1 VSSDLS
7 WREHVK
13 IFYPQHIKL
22 STLLD
27 IIQHWSQSSNQE
39 DSPSHSQ
46 RSQIWCPHLLK
57 NVQHHATK
65 YILNDFT
72 SDYRSRLIALKILP
86 LMMQLELYDVMFSLE
101 VWRGQQMPST
111 YMIMSPSILALH
123 VLLKHVLSRTNS
135 ARHFYFNRMPRLWN
149 SLPTIDLDQST
160 GSIKLRVQRFLWDH
174 FICSF
179 KCDW

>member
-1 VSSDLS
+1 MSSDLS

-86 LMMQLELYDVMFSLE
+86 LMMQLELYDVMFFIRSLKGPTNAFNIYDR
-101 VWRGQQMPST
+101 VT
-111 YMIMSPSILALH
+111 FH
-123 VLLKHVLSRTNS
+123 LLKHALSRTNS
-135 ARHFYFNRMPRLWN
+135 ARHFYFNRTPRLGN
-149 SLPTIDLDQST
+149 SLYLPFT
-160 GSIKLRVQRFLWDH
+160 
-174 FICSF
+174 
-179 KCDW
+179 